1 MSECH
6 RKKLRTTKI
15 KRSGLSFIQVDRDT
29 IINNIRQKERKEGIE
44 KFVSGSDSQK
54 EKKKKKNGSM
64 QRLTTFRFD
73 LFVSR
78 THNPTRRKW
87 VALPSEQASKR
98 QKNFNRVTRVVQPTG
113 IKNPAVN

>member
-6 RKKLRTTKI
+6 RKKLGTTKI
-15 KRSGLSFIQVDRDT
+15 KRSGLPFIQVDRDT
-29 IINNIRQKERKEGIE
+29 IINTIRQKERKEGIE

-54 EKKKKKNGSM
+54 KEKKKRKNGSM

-78 THNPTRRKW
+78 THNPARRKW
-87 VALPSEQASKR
+87 VALPSERASERASKE
-98 QKNFNRVTRVVQPTG
+98 F
-113 IKNPAVN
+113 